1 MTKHELP
8 TIVAI
13 GVSADGIGA
22 IRRILG
28 ALSAG
33 LDSPIVIVM
42 HRGPQQVS
50 RLAQVIARHCALP
63 VKEAAP
69 MDPLTPGH
77 MYLAPPDAHLVVDD
91 GQLDLDR
98 SGKVSF
104 ARPSID
110 VLFASVARVYGERA
124 VGVILSGAG
133 ADGARGLQA
142 IRAAGG
148 VTIVQDP
155 ARLGS
160 AVCPKR
166 PSPRTGST
174 SRCPSPRSPRRFCR
188 SSLDGPKSRRRKPPR
203 RPQRD
208 HWATDTPPG
217 ARVGMRGAGPRRA
230 RPKPATFRLGSD

>member
-1 MTKHELP
+1 MTKHEL
-8 TIVAI
+8 TSIVAI

-28 ALSAG
+28 ALPAG

-69 MDPLTPGH
+69 MDALTPGH
-77 MYLAPPDAHLVVDD
+77 VYLAPPGAHLVVDD

-110 VLFASVARVYGERA
+110 VLFASVAKMYGERA

-155 ARLGS
+155 AEARFSRLPEAALAADGIDFTVPLAEIAPTIL
-160 AVCPKR
+160 AVV
-166 PSPRTGST
+166 
-174 SRCPSPRSPRRFCR
+174 
-188 SSLDGPKSRRRKPPR
+188 SRRSEVPAPEASA
-203 RPQRD
+203 PA
-208 HWATDTPPG
+208 AT
-217 ARVGMRGAGPRRA
+217 GP
-230 RPKPATFRLGSD
+230 LGD

>member
-1 MTKHELP
+1 
-8 TIVAI
+8 
-13 GVSADGIGA
+13 
-22 IRRILG
+22 
-28 ALSAG
+28 
-33 LDSPIVIVM
+33 LDSPIVVVM

-69 MDPLTPGH
+69 MDALTPGH
-77 MYLAPPDAHLVVDD
+77 VYLAPPGVHLVVDD

-110 VLFASVARVYGERA
+110 VLFESVAKAYGGRA

-155 ARLGS
+155 AEARFSRLPEAAIAADGIDFTVPLAEIAPTIL
-160 AVCPKR
+160 AVV
-166 PSPRTGST
+166 
-174 SRCPSPRSPRRFCR
+174 
-188 SSLDGPKSRRRKPPR
+188 SRRSEVPAPEASMPASRQTSAPP
-203 RPQRD
+203 
-208 HWATDTPPG
+208 A
-217 ARVGMRGAGPRRA
+217 A
-230 RPKPATFRLGSD
+230 PAPLGD

>member
-1 MTKHELP
+1 MTEPRLHS
-8 TIVAI
+8 IVAI

-22 IRRILG
+22 IRRILE
-28 ALSAG
+28 ALPAG

-50 RLAQVIARHCALP
+50 RLAQVIARHSALP

-69 MDPLTPGH
+69 MDALTPGH
-77 MYLAPPDAHLVVDD
+77 VYLAPPGAHLVVDD

-110 VLFASVARVYGERA
+110 VLFESVAKVYGGRA

-148 VTIVQDP
+148 VTIVQNP
-155 ARLGS
+155 AEARFSRLPEAAIAADGIDFTVPLDEIAPTIL
-160 AVCPKR
+160 AVV
-166 PSPRTGST
+166 
-174 SRCPSPRSPRRFCR
+174 
-188 SSLDGPKSRRRKPPR
+188 SRRSEVSAPEASAPGSRQTSAIPA
-203 RPQRD
+203 
-208 HWATDTPPG
+208 ATEP
-217 ARVGMRGAGPRRA
+217 
-230 RPKPATFRLGSD
+230 LGD